1 MILFQDLGKWSV
13 RQFQSKFSVEILASE
28 SLLEGLPIVCSTRAL
43 TRSEEAPEQSPCAS
57 TSYPLLHPQC
67 QPSAGR
73 EGESKYFVYG
83 PPSVCVEKEERL
95 NF

>member
-43 TRSEEAPEQSPCAS
+43 TRSEEA
-57 TSYPLLHPQC
+57 L
-67 QPSAGR
+67 
-73 EGESKYFVYG
+73 
-83 PPSVCVEKEERL
+83 
-95 NF
+95 